1 MLIAPL
7 ELHQYH
13 ILDDPKICCNAQIVI
28 WTPSEQHDLRK
39 WQLEATGCTEVYW
52 ALFLKVWLAGW
63 PLPWWAQDQ
72 FGIFSTECFEVMCC
86 QTTFEAMY
94 KQHKFAYKWRR
105 AEDTWTFSLTLQPT
119 IGLPPVTYTYRI
131 PRIFTPHR
139 KLQLS
144 CHHNMRTHTRL
155 IMMQRKW
162 STSLWPH
169 RNTHSDWA
177 KPFRDLPQEFWLVEW
192 ENNFLVAKAV
202 RYKT

>member
-13 ILDDPKICCNAQIVI
+13 ILDDPKICCTAQIVI

-52 ALFLKVWLAGW
+52 ALFLKVWLAGG

-139 KLQLS
+139 KLQS
-144 CHHNMRTHTRL
+144 CHVITTWERTHGWWWCRG
-155 IMMQRKW
+155 
-162 STSLWPH
+162 
-169 RNTHSDWA
+169 N
-177 KPFRDLPQEFWLVEW
+177 DLPHFDPIVIPTVTGLSHSETCHRSFG
-192 ENNFLVAKAV
+192 
-202 RYKT
+202 